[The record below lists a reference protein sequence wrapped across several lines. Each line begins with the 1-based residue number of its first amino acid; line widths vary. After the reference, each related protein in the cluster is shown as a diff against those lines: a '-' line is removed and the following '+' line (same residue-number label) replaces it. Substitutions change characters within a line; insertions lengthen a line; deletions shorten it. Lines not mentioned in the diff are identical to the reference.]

1 MPFRPLPLEVIY
13 NRVRRLL
20 RLPHVNEVGA
30 PNLVNPT
37 PQPKPCNYGRFV
49 DVTALTGVSSTKAF
63 PESNPAADTLASR
76 LSLVSC
82 STISTSPDIRDR
94 NLLLPLFS
102 FFLLEIPNTPTC
114 SACTKAITTSFKAQE
129 PVDVSPEDES
139 EASYRQLADEAL
151 LRHDEKG
158 FTLYFD
164 HNFRTLGGTIPL
176 TIFNKAW
183 KDPAIITKRTNAPS
197 QMIPLNR
204 SRYTGLPYP
213 SEWSQTFSE
222 WTQNLQGFYSTLTHH
237 PETRGSGFCPEPE
250 PRYSGLGM
258 AIC

>member
-1 MPFRPLPLEVIY
+1 MPLRQLPLEVIY
-13 NRVRRLL
+13 NQARRLL
-20 RLPHVNEVGA
+20 RLPHINEVGA

-49 DVTALTGVSSTKAF
+49 DAF

-102 FFLLEIPNTPTC
+102 SFLLEIPNPPTC
-114 SACTKAITTSFKAQE
+114 SACTKAIATSFKAQE

-164 HNFRTLGGTIPL
+164 HNFRTLEGTIPL

-204 SRYTGLPYP
+204 SRYTGFPYP
-213 SEWSQTFSE
+213 SEWAQTFSE
-222 WTQNLQGFYSTLTHH
+222 WTQNLQGFYSTLMKGDHKST
-237 PETRGSGFCPEPE
+237 SFC
-250 PRYSGLGM
+250 SM
-258 AIC
+258 ALDPH